1 MEYFTK
7 LFDSRGATKILRVV
21 VPKVS
26 VEMNQELFRLVSND
40 EIKFSLFQMH
50 PIRAPRLD
58 VCDGVRFILSS
69 GRMLRKI
76 NYTHVTLIPKKLDP
90 TSMTQLHPIS
100 LCNVIYKICS
110 KVLTNRLKVILPDIV
125 SPSQSAFIP
134 GRLISDNC
142 LVASEIAHYMHR
154 KNNGWNGVMALK
166 LDISKAYDP
175 KGLVQPKRG
184 IRQGD
189 PFLFNPVDTMIWTK
203 EPMGVFTTKSAY
215 FVARTC
221 HCIGGD
227 EPMGSMINED
237 TKFLWKALWQAT
249 APRKVKICVWR
260 GCMDAL
266 PSKVNLTKRRVLMK
280 DVCGLCDKEVETI
293 EHALFGFEDGLCGW
307 LAHMAQLL
315 SKDSFELLLVLLWSI
330 WKIGLHGG
338 IGIVVRNSEGEFIAA
353 MVVWENG
360 IRSVLHAEAVVARA
374 TAVFTR
380 QWSTEQVQGEGDALM
395 VISAIQ
401 NEGTAHQ
408 GPYGHLFA
416 DTRQI
421 LQSFK
426 QWNVSFGRRD
436 TNKVAHHLAR
446 FSLALDHPASWFEE
460 PPDVIFDVLLEDSIS
475 S

>member
-1 MEYFTK
+1 MGVHLPLT
-7 LFDSRGATKILRVV
+7 V
-21 VPKVS
+21 
-26 VEMNQELFRLVSND
+26 RLLMVD
-40 EIKFSLFQMH
+40 H
-50 PIRAPRLD
+50 
-58 VCDGVRFILSS
+58 DGVRWNTVLIRSWFLEDEAGLNLS
-69 GRMLRKI
+69 
-76 NYTHVTLIPKKLDP
+76 IPL
-90 TSMTQLHPIS
+90 S
-100 LCNVIYKICS
+100 
-110 KVLTNRLKVILPDIV
+110 
-125 SPSQSAFIP
+125 
-134 GRLISDNC
+134 
-142 LVASEIAHYMHR
+142 
-154 KNNGWNGVMALK
+154 
-166 LDISKAYDP
+166 
-175 KGLVQPKRG
+175 
-184 IRQGD
+184 
-189 PFLFNPVDTMIWTK
+189 LFNPVDTMIWTK

-237 TKFLWKALWQAT
+237 TKFLGKALWQAT
-249 APRKVKICVWR
+249 ASRKVKICVWR

-293 EHALFGFEDGLCGW
+293 EHALLRCFQSTAIWFLSLLGFCSFYQSEDGLCGW

-330 WKIGLHGG
+330 WKVRKEFLWNEWQKLDFGWIKCNLDVVWDEIGLHGG